1 MEHHFELS
9 QDEYAIVHR
18 VQNAIKMKYGIRGHV
33 QPVTMC
39 VLALDRVRQLS
50 MVDSEHQLQ
59 RSANQV
65 LQLIGESDNG
75 EETKHSFYG
84 GLSVPADSVADMARC
99 WYAQLTPSLPM
110 TLKSILL
117 TFLQL
122 LAEHLTLERSYATI
136 GRRRRRSAAFADASI
151 FTEQWSGEST
161 GF

>member
-1 MEHHFELS
+1 MEHHFELL
-9 QDEYAIVHR
+9 QNEYAIVHR
-18 VQNAIKMKYGIRGHV
+18 VRNGIKTKYGIQHV

-59 RSANQV
+59 RSAHQV
-65 LQLIGESDNG
+65 LQLIGESDNA
-75 EETKHSFYG
+75 EETKHSFYAS
-84 GLSVPADSVADMARC
+84 LSVPADAVADMARC

-122 LAEHLTLERSYATI
+122 LGEHLTLERSYATI
-136 GRRRRRSAAFADASI
+136 ARRRRRSAAFADASI